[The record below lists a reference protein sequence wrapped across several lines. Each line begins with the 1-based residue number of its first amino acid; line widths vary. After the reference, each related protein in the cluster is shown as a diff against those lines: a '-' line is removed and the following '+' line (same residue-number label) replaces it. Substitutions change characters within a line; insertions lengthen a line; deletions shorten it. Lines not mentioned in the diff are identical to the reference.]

1 MARKSKAKK
10 FTYLEKWDTRYGQ
23 QERVVIRQQG
33 RFVDST
39 NLTGLRKQRVQ
50 PLWGQGLDIPALTL
64 YNGDI

>member
-39 NLTGLRKQRVQ
+39 NLTGLRKQKV
-50 PLWGQGLDIPALTL
+50 
-64 YNGDI
+64 